1 MKTRISIYSVLVLAA
16 LAISAV
22 SCNRMIDEF
31 DAGGPIRFSAGTE
44 YDNGPFTRTE
54 YSGIVSGTS
63 TLKERINWV
72 KNDPIT
78 INYKQ
83 EGESSFQTGK
93 YKIKDGTI
101 TTSGASS
108 VASIEPVT
116 DELYWGEN
124 SSKSHVFYAMYPSKG
139 FGGNNKADL
148 VGNTVSGY
156 IPDTQVPTKS
166 GNKYIA
172 DMKYAY
178 MVAMATV
185 GYTLPPSVQLPFCP
199 AFTAFHFEINSD
211 NSAAITV
218 SKFELEADTNLAGE
232 FSFDITGGNASGAT
246 WTASS
251 TTVTNGVKKITVD
264 LDLTV
269 LALPIQQSGLK
280 ITLTTSNGPKVLR
293 LNDASNNPVV
303 FAPCKK
309 YTISNNT
316 LPGGESWTYTVGPIE
331 DIKVYG
337 HKAVSGLAVSG
348 SDGNGVKSYKTN
360 DQNGTT
366 AAVAWTVEYATSPTG
381 PFYST
386 PAAAGISDRFSV
398 TPTTT
403 NGGTA
408 GEATSAAILR
418 DHIKASECND
428 YGSFQTESAAIA
440 ALRSRTHLPS
450 TTSDAGDG
458 YFDLSKH
465 YIYDDEDNGIAIDG
479 DEIAMETANCYVVR
493 APGKYK
499 FPTVY
504 GNGIRNG
511 ATNEKAYAP
520 QGLSVSNDIGY
531 YMRRFLRHDNQP
543 IGGPWIFSSA
553 NLGTYSSSAYNAI
566 VVWQDVISVNYQ
578 ILLADDL
585 DISSDGSYI
594 RFEIKEENIRPGNI
608 VIALRNGSTIVW
620 SWHIWVTDKNLKPIR
635 VGSKMTDLPEFGGVD
650 YSDLLPY
657 NLGWIDDEEAGGI
670 KWDDWTF
677 YVKIKQTE
685 AGGTERIFKVEQIG
699 DSESVD
705 YNVGTST
712 FYQWGRKDPFLP
724 ANSPDGLDE
733 HMYNRHYYSAYYT
746 ITEDAGHG
754 PACKTVGITNGTLA
768 VGHSIQNPYIIYH
781 NTVTRNY
788 LSGNDGNAGFC
799 NLWDA
804 NMITYR
810 SGGTTYGPSG
820 ASNAYENMRRR
831 PLKTVYDPCPRGCV
845 VPWAF
850 VFTGFSEKEYNFV
863 GWANVVGTQ
872 EHGGYM
878 MDRGPIHIPRQAV
891 SRGMIIML
899 RITPSICSLPPITE
913 SRASSISTRKALTRS
928 ALRSRPTSTCN
939 VIAND

>member
-264 LDLTV
+264 FSASPVSVNNTSKFLDLTV

-337 HKAVSGLAVSG
+337 TGFANEFHI
-348 SDGNGVKSYKTN
+348 SDSTYVYP
-360 DQNGTT
+360 TT
-366 AAVAWTVEYATSPTG
+366 SPLIRADKVATSNDLLCYCTVNFP
-381 PFYST
+381 SRD
-386 PAAAGISDRFSV
+386 AILASAQRRAGEKPSLWQLKVYLTKMDDSV
-398 TPTTT
+398 TETVLDITEPLKAGDLKIIKGSLDDEGAVRPYDSTVGVSVTLDW
-403 NGGTA
+403 NKGGT
-408 GEATSAAILR
+408 
-418 DHIKASECND
+418 
-428 YGSFQTESAAIA
+428 
-440 ALRSRTHLPS
+440 
-450 TTSDAGDG
+450 
-458 YFDLSKH
+458 
-465 YIYDDEDNGIAIDG
+465 
-479 DEIAMETANCYVVR
+479 
-493 APGKYK
+493 
-499 FPTVY
+499 
-504 GNGIRNG
+504 
-511 ATNEKAYAP
+511 
-520 QGLSVSNDIGY
+520 
-531 YMRRFLRHDNQP
+531 
-543 IGGPWIFSSA
+543 
-553 NLGTYSSSAYNAI
+553 
-566 VVWQDVISVNYQ
+566 
-578 ILLADDL
+578 
-585 DISSDGSYI
+585 
-594 RFEIKEENIRPGNI
+594 
-608 VIALRNGSTIVW
+608 
-620 SWHIWVTDKNLKPIR
+620 
-635 VGSKMTDLPEFGGVD
+635 
-650 YSDLLPY
+650 
-657 NLGWIDDEEAGGI
+657 
-670 KWDDWTF
+670 
-677 YVKIKQTE
+677 
-685 AGGTERIFKVEQIG
+685 
-699 DSESVD
+699 
-705 YNVGTST
+705 
-712 FYQWGRKDPFLP
+712 
-724 ANSPDGLDE
+724 
-733 HMYNRHYYSAYYT
+733 
-746 ITEDAGHG
+746 
-754 PACKTVGITNGTLA
+754 
-768 VGHSIQNPYIIYH
+768 
-781 NTVTRNY
+781 
-788 LSGNDGNAGFC
+788 
-799 NLWDA
+799 
-804 NMITYR
+804 
-810 SGGTTYGPSG
+810 
-820 ASNAYENMRRR
+820 
-831 PLKTVYDPCPRGCV
+831 YDP
-845 VPWAF
+845 
-850 VFTGFSEKEYNFV
+850 E
-863 GWANVVGTQ
+863 
-872 EHGGYM
+872 
-878 MDRGPIHIPRQAV
+878 
-891 SRGMIIML
+891 L
-899 RITPSICSLPPITE
+899 
-913 SRASSISTRKALTRS
+913 
-928 ALRSRPTSTCN
+928 
-939 VIAND
+939 